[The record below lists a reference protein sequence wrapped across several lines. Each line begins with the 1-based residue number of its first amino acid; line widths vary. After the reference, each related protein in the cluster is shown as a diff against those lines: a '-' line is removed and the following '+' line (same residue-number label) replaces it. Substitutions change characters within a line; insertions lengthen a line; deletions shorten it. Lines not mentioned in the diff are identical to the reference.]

1 MNDYISRGEITPVD
15 RSVTRAP
22 SSLSAVQPVASA
34 TSPQAGS
41 GDGGNGSAAEDSRAA
56 RRGMGE
62 GSIAS
67 SAEYARV
74 HARIADILASLHGQ
88 TGATSVEGAAAEIQ
102 SMIPQ
107 PQVMVPLPPA
117 SKEAVESAIRIAKR
131 IAEQGAHAQVAQ
143 ANVPRALAD
152 QIVTALPQGN
162 LAQSS
167 LSPNNVGGQIYA
179 G

>member
-1 MNDYISRGEITPVD
+1 MNDYISLGEITPVD
-15 RSVTRAP
+15 RSITRAP
-22 SSLSAVQPVASA
+22 SPVSAVQPVASA
-34 TSPQAGS
+34 TSTRAS
-41 GDGGNGSAAEDSRAA
+41 DGGASESAAENGRATTSA
-56 RRGMGE
+56 TIE

-74 HARIADILASLHGQ
+74 HARIADILAALHAQG
-88 TGATSVEGAAAEIQ
+88 GSTSVEGAAAEIQ

-131 IAEQGAHAQVAQ
+131 IAEQGAYAQAAQ

-152 QIVTALPQGN
+152 QIVTALPQAN
-162 LAQSS
+162 LAQSIPTQNS
-167 LSPNNVGGQIYA
+167 VGGQIYA